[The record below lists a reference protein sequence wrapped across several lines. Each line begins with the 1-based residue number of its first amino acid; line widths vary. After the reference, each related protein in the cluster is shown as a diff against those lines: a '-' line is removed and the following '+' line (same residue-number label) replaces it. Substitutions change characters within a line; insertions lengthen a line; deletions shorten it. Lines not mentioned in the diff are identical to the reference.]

1 MKPATSEVS
10 VYRFGAFELD
20 VARFELRRD
29 GSQVRLEKIPMEFLI
44 LLVVRNGELVTRQEI
59 IQQLWG
65 EGVFVDTDQGINTA
79 VRKVRLAL
87 DSRTGDSDPIQTVV
101 GKGYRFAWPVTTTEP
116 SEPKLHSPGRTRP
129 RRAAWVSLLLLLA
142 LVAAGTAWLARGRLF
157 RPAIRSIAVLPLE
170 NFSGD
175 PTEDYFVDGM
185 TDAIITRLAQVQ
197 GVKVISRTSVMRF
210 KGVHRDL
217 TEIGRELHVDSV
229 VEGSASRSG
238 SQIRITA
245 QLIDARTDRHLWASE
260 FTRDSREVLQLQ
272 AEVAGQ
278 IARQVSAVLTESE
291 NTRQR
296 REIDPQAFDSY
307 LRARALAQR
316 RTPAALNDAIAQFE
330 NALQISP
337 QYADAYAGLADTY
350 AALGYNSFVSP
361 AESFTRAKAA
371 AIHALELDPNSAE
384 AHAALGYSLF
394 YYDWN
399 VNAAEEQ
406 FALALRANPNH
417 AATHHWRSIL
427 QTSQGRFDEAQREIA
442 KAKELDPLSNVIDS
456 DVGFE
461 LYYAGQYDAAIRHL
475 GSVIS
480 IAPNFPPAHLWL
492 GRSYEQKKMF
502 KESLLELET
511 ADKLVG
517 DWAVTVAARGHAEGA
532 SGDLKAAHATLER
545 LQAMS
550 RTRFVTPYAMALVY
564 AGINNKRE
572 ALSWLQRARNERSH
586 WLMWLRLDPR
596 FDNLRSDPEFQKIV
610 ESIKP

>member
-1 MKPATSEVS
+1 MNPAASDIA
-10 VYRFGAFELD
+10 VYRFRGFELD

-44 LLVVRNGELVTRQEI
+44 LLVSRNGELITRQEI

-87 DSRTGDSDPIQTVV
+87 DYRSGDSDPIQTVV
-101 GKGYRFAWPVTTTEP
+101 GKGYRFAWPVTTFEAEKPEP
-116 SEPKLHSPGRTRP
+116 PSPGRTRP
-129 RRAAWVSLLLLLA
+129 RRAIWISLVLLLA
-142 LVAAGTAWLARGRLF
+142 LVAAGTTWLARGRLF
-157 RPAIRSIAVLPLE
+157 RPPIRSIAVLPLE
-170 NFSGD
+170 NFSGN
-175 PTEDYFVDGM
+175 PSEDYFVDGM

-197 GVKVISRTSVMRF
+197 GIKVISRTSVMRF

-217 TEIGRELHVDSV
+217 KAIGHELQVDSV

-260 FTRDSREVLQLQ
+260 FTRDSREILQLQ
-272 AEVAGQ
+272 TEVAGQ
-278 IARQVSAVLTESE
+278 IARQVSAVLTEADGDRS
-291 NTRQR
+291 QKV
-296 REIDPQAFDSY
+296 REIDPQALDSY

-316 RTPAALNDAIAQFE
+316 RTPAALGEAIAQFE

-337 QYADAYAGLADTY
+337 EYADAYAGLADTY

-361 AESFTRAKAA
+361 SESFPRAKAA
-371 AIHALELDPNSAE
+371 AMRALELDPNSAE

-417 AATHHWRSIL
+417 ATTHQWRSVL
-427 QTSQGRFDEAQREIA
+427 LTSQGRFDEAQREIA

-475 GSVIS
+475 ENVIAV
-480 IAPNFPPAHLWL
+480 APNFPPAHLWL
-492 GRSYEQKKMF
+492 GRTYEQKKMF
-502 KESLLELET
+502 KESVVELEM
-511 ADKLVG
+511 ADKLV
-517 DWAVTVAARGHAEGA
+517 
-532 SGDLKAAHATLER
+532 
-545 LQAMS
+545 
-550 RTRFVTPYAMALVY
+550 
-564 AGINNKRE
+564 
-572 ALSWLQRARNERSH
+572 
-586 WLMWLRLDPR
+586 
-596 FDNLRSDPEFQKIV
+596 
-610 ESIKP
+610 